1 MAKLSGAE
9 ALTLKGT
16 LLANTIINGVMSTPG
31 WTPATQ
37 DGKKVK
43 AYVIQ
48 PMKYYSIRSST
59 PMQNKRYIHPLI
71 INSVRLV
78 SPTYHPE

>member
-1 MAKLSGAE
+1 MMGA
-9 ALTLKGT
+9 
-16 LLANTIINGVMSTPG
+16 VMSSPE

-43 AYVIQ
+43 AYVIL
-48 PMKYYSIRSST
+48 PMQYYFVPFST
-59 PMQNKRYIHPLI
+59 PTQNKRYIHPLI

-78 SPTYHPE
+78 SPTYQPN